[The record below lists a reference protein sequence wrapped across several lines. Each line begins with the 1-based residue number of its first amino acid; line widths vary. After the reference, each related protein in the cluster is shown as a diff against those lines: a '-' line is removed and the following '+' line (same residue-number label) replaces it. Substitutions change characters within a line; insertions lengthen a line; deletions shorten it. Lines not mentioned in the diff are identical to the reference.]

1 MSIETTSCIT
11 PRCDRCRVPAMNAAG
26 TLPPPPAA
34 TEALADLSGPTWGW
48 LAGSGT
54 QICPA
59 CLAALAAAAN
69 ERGVARALSFHNW
82 GRWQELPQA
91 CEPDGE
97 DLLIRVC
104 VRCGRDEVT
113 SPSCLTPTGTNR

>member
-48 LAGSGT
+48 LADSGT

-59 CLAALAAAAN
+59 CLAALTCQA
-69 ERGVARALSFHNW
+69 RGHDW
-82 GRWQELPQA
+82 CRWQELPQA